1 MKPAWD
7 VIVVGARVAGSA
19 TAMLLARSG
28 LRVLCVDRT
37 RKGSDT
43 LSTHALMRGGVLQL
57 QKWGVLDRI
66 VAAGTPPL
74 RRTVFHY
81 DDEQVAVS
89 IKPASGVDALYAPR
103 RTVLDALLVSE
114 AARAGATVEFGATVV
129 GVCRRPDGRV
139 SGVQLH
145 DRRTGRVHAEQATLV
160 IGADGRDSL
169 IAREVAAANT
179 FVGQHRGSYLYG
191 YWPGQ
196 PSNDYEWFYRPG
208 LAAGVIPT
216 NDIAHCVFVA
226 GAPDRL
232 QAELSRH
239 SPAQAW
245 DRLAAESGLGDRA
258 PSAGRLGPIR
268 VVRSLPAGYLR
279 IANGPGW
286 ALVGDAGHWMDPI
299 STHGMTSALR
309 DSELLADSILT
320 DSLTASPKTS
330 SYQHIRDRI
339 SLPMLRTSDEIASF
353 RWDLTRI
360 RVLLR
365 RMSSAMT
372 DEVEALAL
380 LGPAA

>member
-1 MKPAWD
+1 MKKTWD
-7 VIVVGARVAGSA
+7 VIVVGVRVAGSA
-19 TAMLLARSG
+19 TAMLLARAG
-28 LRVLCVDRT
+28 LRVLCVDRS

-57 QKWGVLDRI
+57 HKWGLLDRV
-66 VAAGTPPL
+66 VAAGTPPV

-81 DDEQVAVS
+81 GDERVAVS
-89 IKPASGVDALYAPR
+89 IKPASGVDALYAAR
-103 RTVLDALLVSE
+103 RTVLDALLVGE
-114 AARAGATVEFGATVV
+114 AVRAGARVEFGTPVV
-129 GVCRRPDGRV
+129 GLCRRPDGQV
-139 SGVQLH
+139 SGVLLQDH
-145 DRRTGRVHAEQATLV
+145 RTGQVHAEYANLV

-169 IAREVAAANT
+169 VAREVAATNVFT
-179 FVGQHRGSYLYG
+179 GSYSGAYLYG
-191 YWPGQ
+191 YWPGDQ
-196 PSNDYEWFYRPG
+196 SQDYEWFYRPG

-216 NDIAHCVFVA
+216 NGNAHCVFVG
-226 GAPDRL
+226 GAAHRL

-239 SPAQAW
+239 STAQAW
-245 DRLAAESGLGDRA
+245 DRLAAESGLGERAHSTDRLA
-258 PSAGRLGPIR
+258 PIR

-279 IANGPGW
+279 TAQGPGW

-309 DSELLADSILT
+309 DAELLADSIL
-320 DSLTASPKTS
+320 SSPVIPSPEASSFQLT
-330 SYQHIRDRI
+330 RDRI
-339 SLPMLRTSDEIASF
+339 SLPMLQASDEIAAF

-372 DEVEALAL
+372 DEVEALTL